1 MSVSMDLVKEL
12 REKTGAGM
20 LDCKNALE
28 KANGDINKAIEL
40 LREKGLATAQ
50 KRSAKVASQG
60 AVGSYIHMN
69 GKIGVLLEINCET
82 DFVAKTED
90 FQKFMHE
97 VAMQIAASNPRYVSR
112 EEVPEDVL
120 AKEKEIYTKQLEEQK
135 KPPQVIEKIVLGKI
149 EKFYE
154 DVCLLDQPYI
164 RDDKKKIHDLLKELI
179 AKLGENIVIRRFARF
194 QLGEAS
200 K

>member
-1 MSVSMDLVKEL
+1 MSISMDLVKEL

-20 LDCKNALE
+20 LDCKTALE

-60 AVGSYIHMN
+60 AIGSYIHMN
-69 GKIGVLLEINCET
+69 GKIGVLLEVNCET

-97 VAMQIAASNPRYVSR
+97 VAMQIAAANPRYVRR
-112 EEVPEDVL
+112 EEVPEDVI
-120 AKEKEIYTKQLEEQK
+120 AKEKEIYARQLEDQK
-135 KPPQVIEKIVLGKI
+135 KPPQVIEKIVAGKV
-149 EKFYE
+149 EKFFE
-154 DVCLLDQPYI
+154 EVCLLDQPYI
-164 RDDKKKIHDLLKELI
+164 RDDKKKINDLLKGLI
-179 AKLGENIVIRRFARF
+179 AKLGENIVVRRFVRF
-194 QLGEAS
+194 QLGETS
-200 K
+200 R

>member
-1 MSVSMDLVKEL
+1 MAISMDLVKEL

-60 AVGSYIHMN
+60 AIGSYIHMN
-69 GKIGVLLEINCET
+69 GKIGVLLEVNCET

-97 VAMQIAASNPRYVSR
+97 VAMQIAAANPRYVSR
-112 EEVPEDVL
+112 EEVPEEVI
-120 AKEKEIYTKQLEEQK
+120 AKEKEIYTKQLEDQK
-135 KPPQVIEKIVLGKI
+135 KPAQVIEKIVAGKI

-154 DVCLLDQPYI
+154 EVCLLDQPYI
-164 RDDKKKIHDLLKELI
+164 RDDKKKIGDLLKELI
-179 AKLGENIVIRRFARF
+179 AKLGENIVVRRFARF
-194 QLGEAS
+194 QLGETS

>member
-1 MSVSMDLVKEL
+1 MDLVKEL

-40 LREKGLATAQ
+40 LREKGLSVAQ
-50 KRSAKVASQG
+50 KRSSKVASQG
-60 AVGSYIHMN
+60 AIGSYIHMN
-69 GKIGVLLEINCET
+69 GKIGVLLEVNCET
-82 DFVAKTED
+82 DFVANTED
-90 FQKFMHE
+90 FQNFLHE
-97 VAMQIAASNPRYVSR
+97 VAMQIAAANPKYVRR
-112 EEVPEDVL
+112 EEVPEDII

-135 KPPQVIEKIVLGKI
+135 KPPQVIEKIVAGKI

-154 DVCLLDQPYI
+154 EVCLMDQPYI
-164 RDDKKKIHDLLKELI
+164 RDDKKKINDLLKELV
-179 AKLGENIVIRRFARF
+179 AKLGENIVVRRFARF

>member
-1 MSVSMDLVKEL
+1 MAISMDLVKEL

-50 KRSAKVASQG
+50 KRSSKVASQG
-60 AVGSYIHMN
+60 AIGSYIHMN

-90 FQKFMHE
+90 FQNFMHE
-97 VAMQIAASNPRYVSR
+97 VAMQIAAANPRYIKR
-112 EEVPEDVL
+112 EDVPEDVL
-120 AKEKEIYTKQLEEQK
+120 AKEKEIYTKQLEDQK
-135 KPPQVIEKIVLGKI
+135 KPVQVIEKIVAGKI

-154 DVCLLDQPYI
+154 EV
-164 RDDKKKIHDLLKELI
+164 
-179 AKLGENIVIRRFARF
+179 
-194 QLGEAS
+194 
-200 K
+200 

>member
-1 MSVSMDLVKEL
+1 MAITMDQVKEL

-28 KANGDINKAIEL
+28 KANGDINKAIEI

-50 KRSAKVASQG
+50 KRSARVASQG
-60 AVGSYIHMN
+60 AIGSYIHMN

-90 FQKFMHE
+90 FQNFLHE
-97 VAMQIAASNPRYVSR
+97 IAMQIAAANPRYIRR
-112 EEVPEDVL
+112 EDIPEDVIL
-120 AKEKEIYTKQLEEQK
+120 REKEIYTKQLEEQK
-135 KPPQVIEKIVLGKI
+135 KPQQVIEKIVAGKL

-164 RDDKKKIHDLLKELI
+164 KDESKKVGDLLKELI
-179 AKLGENIVIRRFARF
+179 AKLGENIVIRRFVRF
-194 QLGEAS
+194 QLGETS

>member
-1 MSVSMDLVKEL
+1 MPISMDLVKEL

-50 KRSAKVASQG
+50 KRSSKVASQG
-60 AVGSYIHMN
+60 AIGSYIHMN
-69 GKIGVLLEINCET
+69 GKIGVLLEVNCET
-82 DFVAKTED
+82 DFVARTED
-90 FQKFMHE
+90 FQNFMHE
-97 VAMQIAASNPRYVSR
+97 IAMQIAAANPKYISR
-112 EEVPEDVL
+112 EEVPEEVI
-120 AKEKEIYTKQLEEQK
+120 AKEREIYTKQLEDQK
-135 KPPQVIEKIVLGKI
+135 KPPQVVEKIVAGKI

-164 RDDKKKIHDLLKELI
+164 RDEKKKVNDLLKELI
-179 AKLGENIVIRRFARF
+179 AKLGENIIIRRFARF
-194 QLGEAS
+194 QLGETS

>member
-1 MSVSMDLVKEL
+1 MAISMDLVKEL

-28 KANGDINKAIEL
+28 KANGDINKAVEL
-40 LREKGLATAQ
+40 LREKGLSVAQ
-50 KRSAKVASQG
+50 KRSSKVASQG
-60 AVGSYIHMN
+60 AIGSYIHMN
-69 GKIGVLLEINCET
+69 GKIGVLLEVNCET
-82 DFVAKTED
+82 DFVANTED
-90 FQKFMHE
+90 FQNFLHE
-97 VAMQIAASNPRYVSR
+97 VAMQIAAANPKYVRR
-112 EEVPEDVL
+112 EEVPEDII

-135 KPPQVIEKIVLGKI
+135 KPPQVIEKIVAGKI

-154 DVCLLDQPYI
+154 EVCLMDQPYI
-164 RDDKKKIHDLLKELI
+164 RDDKKKINDLLKELV
-179 AKLGENIVIRRFARF
+179 AKLGENIVVRRFARF